1 MATQAGI
8 IIEEANQP
16 HKVVDNIPRPSPE
29 GRQVLVKCLAV
40 GLNPIEA
47 LQHHTGMMVNE
58 WPAILGSD
66 GAGIVI
72 EVGPDVAR
80 LKVGDYVYSCAP
92 VGQNRFTPFQDA
104 YLAQE
109 DLLFKKGSNISL
121 EDSCTI
127 GACLLTSSLCLI
139 GGTGLELPD
148 DGNTAPEKDE
158 WIVVLGGSGN
168 VGQFAIQLGK
178 VCGYKV
184 LASCSPSKQSIAVR
198 NGASATFDSR
208 ESVDAQ
214 VAEIKK
220 ITDGNFGKMMDAS
233 TYGYKVMVKALETAS
248 KTKEKYL
255 TSVDSWSPFSTPSS
269 INEYRADL
277 GHICRPNERD
287 GAQITSNISNWI
299 PLLEKQIAAGTL
311 KPLEHHV
318 IDGIGWEKV
327 IQGIQDMEGG
337 KIGKKIVVRTQE
349 E

>member
-8 IIEEANQP
+8 IIEGANQP

-29 GRQVLVKCLAV
+29 DRQVLVKCLAV
-40 GLNPIEA
+40 GLNPIDA

-66 GAGIVI
+66 GAGVVI

-80 LKVGDYVYSCAP
+80 LKAGDYVYSCAP

-104 YLAQE
+104 YLARE
-109 DLLFKKGSNISL
+109 DLLFKRGNNISL

-127 GACLLTSSLCLI
+127 GTCLLTSSLCLL
-139 GGTGLELPD
+139 GGAGLELPGD
-148 DGNTAPEKDE
+148 VIKSQEKDE

-184 LASCSPSKQSIAVR
+184 LASCSPSKQSVAAR
-198 NGASATFDSR
+198 NGASATFNSR
-208 ESVDAQ
+208 ETIDAQ

-220 ITDGNFGKMMDAS
+220 ITNGNFGKMMDAS

-248 KTKEKYL
+248 NAKEKYL

-277 GHICRPNERD
+277 GHLCRPNERD
-287 GAQITSNISNWI
+287 GAQITSNIANWI
-299 PLLEKQIAAGTL
+299 PLLEKHIAAGTL

-318 IDGIGWEKV
+318 ADGVGWEKV

>member
-1 MATQAGI
+1 MATQTGI
-8 IIEEANQP
+8 IIEGANQP

-40 GLNPIEA
+40 GLNPIVG
-47 LQHHTGMMVNE
+47 LQHHSGMMVNE

-66 GAGIVI
+66 GGGVVI

-80 LKVGDYVYSCAP
+80 LDVGDYVYSCAP

-109 DLLFKKGSNISL
+109 DLLFKLGDNISL

-127 GACLLTSSLCLI
+127 GACLLTSTLCLL
-139 GGTGLELPD
+139 GGAGLEVPT
-148 DGNTAPEKDE
+148 DGNKAEEKDE
-158 WIVVLGGSGN
+158 WIVILGGSGN

-198 NGASATFDSR
+198 NGASATFNSR
-208 ESVDAQ
+208 ETIDAQ
-214 VAEIKK
+214 VAEIK
-220 ITDGNFGKMMDAS
+220 ITNGKFGKMMDAS
-233 TYGYKVMVKALETAS
+233 TYGYVVMVKALESAS
-248 KTKEKYL
+248 NAKEKYL
-255 TSVDSWSPFSTPSS
+255 TSVDSCRSPFSTPSS

-277 GHICRPNERD
+277 GHLCRPNERD
-287 GAQITSNISNWI
+287 GTQITASIANWI
-299 PLLEKQIAAGTL
+299 PLLEKHIAAGTL

-318 IDGIGWEKV
+318 VDGVGWEKV
-327 IQGIQDMEGG
+327 IQGIQDMENG
-337 KIGKKIVVRTQE
+337 KFGKKIVVRTQQE
-349 E
+349 

>member
-1 MATQAGI
+1 MATQVGI
-8 IIEEANQP
+8 IIEGANQP
-16 HKVVDNIPRPSPE
+16 HKVVDTIPRPSPE
-29 GRQVLVKCLAV
+29 GRQVLVKCLATN
-40 GLNPIEA
+40 GNESEA

-66 GAGIVI
+66 GAGVVI
-72 EVGPDVAR
+72 EVGPEVTR

-92 VGQNRFTPFQDA
+92 VGQNRLTPFQDA
-104 YLAQE
+104 YLARE
-109 DLLFKKGSNISL
+109 DLLFKRGNNISL

-127 GACLLTSSLCLI
+127 GACLLTSSMCLL
-139 GGTGLELPD
+139 GGAGLELPG
-148 DGNTAPEKDE
+148 DGKKAQEKDE

-178 VCGYKV
+178 LCGYKV
-184 LASCSPSKQSIAVR
+184 LASCSPSKQSVAVH

-208 ESVDAQ
+208 ETIDAQ
-214 VAEIKK
+214 IAEIKN
-220 ITDGNFGKMMDAS
+220 ITNGNFGKMMDAS

-248 KTKEKYL
+248 NAEERYL

-277 GHICRPNERD
+277 GHLCRPNERD
-287 GAQITSNISNWI
+287 GPKITSDIAYWI
-299 PLLEKQIAAGTL
+299 PLLERHIAAGTL

-318 IDGIGWEKV
+318 VDGVGWEKV
-327 IQGIQDMEGG
+327 IQGIQDMESG
-337 KIGKKIVVRTQE
+337 KIGRKIVVRTQE